1 MFRIVSVLLALSLWF
16 PLMVHAE
23 LTHEQQQELQGVAR
37 AVQKSF
43 PDLPLRKVS
52 TTPVEGLYELI
63 TVRDDFLYF
72 VPKSGHLLTGELWN
86 SAGQNLTSVSRGRMM
101 EERLQM
107 LPLDKA
113 IKIGSGPN
121 QVVEIS
127 DPDCPFCRDGS
138 EFFSARDDVTRYIF
152 LFPLDRIHPKAALK
166 SSYILSSADPRQ
178 AYKAVYAG
186 AFDEQPLPEF
196 VDNGLLLEHRKAAN
210 SIGVRGT
217 PQYWINGRYISGTN
231 LDEFAKLLDQGPTAD
246 Q

>member
-1 MFRIVSVLLALSLWF
+1 MYRLFVMLLMLTIWLPAPAQALSD
-16 PLMVHAE
+16 
-23 LTHEQQQELQGVAR
+23 EQKQELQ
-37 AVQKSF
+37 AVVGALQQAF
-43 PDLPLRKVS
+43 PDIPIRQLG
-52 TTPVEGLYELI
+52 TTPVAGLYEI
-63 TVRDDFLYF
+63 VTTRDDIFYF
-72 VPKSGHLLTGELWN
+72 APESGHLLTGEMWN
-86 SAGQNLTSVSRGRMM
+86 SAGQNLTSASRGRMM

-127 DPDCPFCRDGS
+127 DPDCPFCREGS

-152 LFPLDRIHPKAALK
+152 LFPLDRIHPKAAAK
-166 SSYILSSADPRQ
+166 SSYILSSADQKQ

-196 VDNGLLLEHRKAAN
+196 ADNGLLQEHRNIAN

-217 PQYWINGRYISGTN
+217 PQYWINGRYVSGTN